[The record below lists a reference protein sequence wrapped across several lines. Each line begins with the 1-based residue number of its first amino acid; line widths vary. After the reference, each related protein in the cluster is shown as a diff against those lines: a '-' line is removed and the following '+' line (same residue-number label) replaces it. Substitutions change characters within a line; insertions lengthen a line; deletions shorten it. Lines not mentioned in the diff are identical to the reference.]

1 MMPDEITPESMD
13 ITPEFAQQCFDK
25 AHRIVSRMPSMK
37 LLTVAEFL
45 LVGYIAQKEL
55 NQPLE
60 AKKIERVFMTAG
72 LDLNHYIKD

>member
-1 MMPDEITPESMD
+1 MDVTPEL
-13 ITPEFAQQCFDK
+13 AQRCFDK
-25 AHRIVSRMPSMK
+25 AHRIVSRMPSVK

-55 NQPLE
+55 NQPLA
-60 AKKIERVFMTAG
+60 AKKIEQIFMTAG